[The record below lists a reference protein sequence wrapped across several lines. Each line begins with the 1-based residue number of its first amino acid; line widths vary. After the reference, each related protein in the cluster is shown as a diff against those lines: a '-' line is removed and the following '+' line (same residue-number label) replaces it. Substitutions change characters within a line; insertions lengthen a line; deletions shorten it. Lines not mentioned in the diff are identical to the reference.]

1 MTSRP
6 VRRLPASKE
15 MLGSWHNLPS
25 RSENHEAFG
34 LPMISLTS
42 SSSSSA
48 SMGRR
53 NGRINSK
60 LIAETSQHGSPAV
73 SRASESERQWLMRP
87 FPLGA
92 LHRAPVLRKRPFQRD
107 RASGSK

>member
-6 VRRLPASKE
+6 VRSLPGSKE
-15 MLGSWHNLPS
+15 MVGSWHNLPS
-25 RSENHEAFG
+25 RSQDQDESG

-48 SMGRR
+48 SMGRK

-60 LIAETSQHGSPAV
+60 LIVGTSQRWKPSGC
-73 SRASESERQWLMRP
+73 RASESEEQGLMQP
-87 FPLGA
+87 FPPGA
-92 LHRAPVLRKRPFQRD
+92 LHRDPDLP
-107 RASGSK
+107 GL